1 MSMLLNKPIVPH
13 PDVFNNPLG
22 RAFSRASS
30 VFQRMRS
37 QRQLKRMKA
46 GAAPR
51 RMVPSNSG
59 DREALVSTDN
69 PISASSSAS
78 SSNEDPVT
86 TSVKLSIKGVGVSL
100 LSSASNEI
108 FFLVVEGIYGEC
120 SILESRKMLAGFALT
135 RLQID
140 NSLPDTRYPVLF
152 GSPIH
157 NPLFN
162 NESATEVDRERKQVS
177 ALVNVRRG
185 SESYENAKNQVL
197 QCAISIP
204 YHPSVIVVEQ
214 FDLQVQVGFS
224 R

>member
-69 PISASSSAS
+69 PSSASSSAS
-78 SSNEDPVT
+78 SSNEA
-86 TSVKLSIKGVGVSL
+86 VSYTHL
-100 LSSASNEI
+100 TLPT
-108 FFLVVEGIYGEC
+108 
-120 SILESRKMLAGFALT
+120 ILR
-135 RLQID
+135 
-140 NSLPDTRYPVLF
+140 V
-152 GSPIH
+152 
-157 NPLFN
+157 
-162 NESATEVDRERKQVS
+162 
-177 ALVNVRRG
+177 
-185 SESYENAKNQVL
+185 
-197 QCAISIP
+197 
-204 YHPSVIVVEQ
+204 
-214 FDLQVQVGFS
+214 
-224 R
+224 